1 MRDFIKATF
10 VLAAS
15 LAVTLLILGAIF
27 ARHPLGASAL
37 TLEYPVVEPAVFVDG
52 THSRPGRIGDA
63 QMRSGTDDG
72 SEVEQCPYLEAV
84 AAATACPVA
93 PETTTARACPYLP
106 ERHRNFAD
114 AHSDPVEV
122 ASKNI

>member
-63 QMRSGTDDG
+63 QMRSG
-72 SEVEQCPYLEAV
+72 
-84 AAATACPVA
+84 
-93 PETTTARACPYLP
+93 PYLP